1 MLSRVADSMYWMCRY
16 IERAENTARFIAVNF
31 ILALDAPDPNGA
43 QWMPLVMAS
52 GDNALFEK
60 KYGTTSASADIPTK
74 ENVMNFLM
82 FDTDNPNS
90 ILSCLTAARENARS
104 IREVISS
111 EMWEQVNKFYL
122 FVRNLATQARTDF
135 QLVAN
140 RFEIFTQ
147 MKLSAHLF
155 EGVMAATMSHN
166 EAWHFGRLGRFLERA
181 DKTSRILDVK
191 YFILLPDIAD
201 VGSSLDNIQ
210 WAAVLKSASALEMY
224 RKIYHRIDH
233 VHVANFLLLDDV
245 FPRSIRY
252 AVSRAQR
259 SLSSITGNPI
269 GRFDTQPEKL
279 IGKLHSDLEF
289 TDIKEIFATGLH
301 EFLDDVQIKLNDI
314 GASIVET
321 FFALRSVEMM
331 QFQSQSQN

>member
-43 QWMPLVMAS
+43 QWMPLVMVS
-52 GDNALFEK
+52 GDNTLFEK
-60 KYGTTSASADIPTK
+60 KYTTPTK

-90 ILSCLTAARENARS
+90 ILSCLTSARENARS
-104 IREVISS
+104 IREIISS
-111 EMWEQVNKFYL
+111 EMWEQINKFYL
-122 FVRNLATQARTDF
+122 LVRDLAMQARTDF
-135 QLVAN
+135 SVIAN
-140 RFEIFTQ
+140 QFEMFTK

-224 RKIYHRIDH
+224 RKTYHRIDP
-233 VHVANFLLLDDV
+233 VLVASFLLLDDV

-259 SLSSITGNPI
+259 SLASITGNPI

-279 IGKLHSDLEF
+279 IGKLRSDLEF
-289 TDIKEIFATGLH
+289 TDIKEIFTTGLH
-301 EFLDDVQIKLNDI
+301 ECLDDVQIKLNDI
-314 GASIVET
+314 GASVVET
-321 FFALRSVEMM
+321 FFTLRPMEMM
-331 QFQSQSQN
+331 QFQSQNFQTQSQN

>member
-31 ILALDAPDPNGA
+31 ILALDAPDPKGA

-60 KYGTTSASADIPTK
+60 KYGKEASK

-82 FDTDNPNS
+82 FDTENPNS

-104 IREVISS
+104 IREIISS

-122 FVRNLATQARTDF
+122 LVRDLATQARTDF
-135 QLVAN
+135 SLIAN
-140 RFEIFTQ
+140 QFEMFTQ
-147 MKLSAHLF
+147 MKMAAHLF
-155 EGVMAATMSHN
+155 EGIMAATMSHN

-191 YFILLPDIAD
+191 YFLLLPDVAD
-201 VGSSLDNIQ
+201 VGSSLDTIQ
-210 WAAVLKSASALEMY
+210 WAAVLKSASGLEMY
-224 RKIYHRIDH
+224 RKIYHRIDP
-233 VHVANFLLLDDV
+233 VNVAEFLILNDV
-245 FPRSIRY
+245 FPRAIRY

-259 SLSSITGNPI
+259 SLSSVTGNPI
-269 GRFDTQPEKL
+269 GRFDIPPERL
-279 IGKLHSDLEF
+279 LGKLHSELEF
-289 TDIKEIFATGLH
+289 TDIKEIFSKGMH
-301 EFLDDVQIKLNDI
+301 ECLDDIQIKLNDI
-314 GASIVET
+314 GGSVSEA
-321 FFALRSVEMM
+321 FFTLHSLEMM
-331 QFQSQSQN
+331 QSQSQN

>member
-43 QWMPLVMAS
+43 QWMPLVMVS

-60 KYGTTSASADIPTK
+60 KYGKAINAGAQSK

-90 ILSCLTAARENARS
+90 ILSCLTSARENARS

-122 FVRNLATQARTDF
+122 FVRDLATQARTDF
-135 QLVAN
+135 SAITN
-140 RFEIFTQ
+140 RFEMFTQ

-233 VHVANFLLLDDV
+233 IHVANFLLLDDV
-245 FPRSIRY
+245 FPRSVRY
-252 AVSRAQR
+252 AISRAQR

-269 GRFDTQPEKL
+269 GRFDTQPEKF
-279 IGKLHSDLEF
+279 IGKLNSDLEF

-301 EFLDDVQIKLNDI
+301 EFLDDVQIKLNDV
-314 GASIVET
+314 GASVGET
-321 FFALRSVEMM
+321 FFALHSVEMM
-331 QFQSQSQN
+331 QFQSQHQN